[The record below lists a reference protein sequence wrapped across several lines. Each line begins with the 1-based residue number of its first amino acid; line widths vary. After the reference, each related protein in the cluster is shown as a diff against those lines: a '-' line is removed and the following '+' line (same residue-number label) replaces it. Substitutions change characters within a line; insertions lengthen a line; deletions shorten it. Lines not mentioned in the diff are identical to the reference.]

1 MKILIVLFL
10 WLNVIYAVDA
20 TMEIVKNNSSKSQI
34 VIFKSQ
40 QSANDHFSSKIIDL
54 LKKDLEVSCNFSISE
69 SPHSVAIE
77 SFPSDAANRGNLAL
91 VANVITLGEKV
102 ALQIKLYDT
111 GSQKLVLDSTISP
124 TTHSK
129 YPFLSHK
136 AAILINDY
144 LGAHSIDWMNK
155 FVVFSRYLNA
165 KQSEIIVAD
174 YTLTFQT
181 TVIKGGLNL
190 FPKWSD
196 NTQQAF
202 YYTSY
207 VGAIPTIKKFNLS
220 TATTENIA
228 SSEGMI
234 VCSDVSTDGK
244 KLVMTMAPASQPDI
258 FVFDVATKQKTKI
271 TNYSGIDVGGK
282 FIQNDSKIAFI
293 SDRLSKP
300 SIFVQSLNG
309 SNFEKL
315 ANIGSNSSSFSTYQ
329 NYVAYSSKESSD
341 RNFNIYLVSTIGGF
355 KQQITT
361 SGKNEFPRFAPN
373 GQSLLYLKESG
384 GKSNVAIFRLND
396 NKEFLF
402 PSKIGALQSIDW

>member
-1 MKILIVLFL
+1 MKIFLGLILFC
-10 WLNVIYAVDA
+10 NFIFAVDA

-34 VIFKSQ
+34 VLFKSL
-40 QSANDHFSSKIIDL
+40 QSANDKFSSKVIEL
-54 LKKDLEVSCNFSISE
+54 LKKDLEVSCNFSIAE
-69 SPHSVAIE
+69 STQNVQFGE
-77 SFPSDAANRGNLAL
+77 FPVSATNQGNLAL
-91 VANVITLGEKV
+91 VVNVATIGEKI

-111 GSQKLVLDSTISP
+111 NSQKLVLDNTISP
-124 TTHSK
+124 TTHVK

-136 AAILINDY
+136 AAILVNNY
-144 LGAHSIDWMNK
+144 LGAPSIDWMNK

-165 KQSEIIVAD
+165 KQSEVVVAD

-181 TVIKGGLNL
+181 SVIRGGLNL

-196 NTQQAF
+196 NSQNSF

-207 VGAIPTIKKFNLS
+207 LGAIPTIKKFNLS
-220 TATTENIA
+220 SASSEDIA

-234 VCSDVSTDGK
+234 VCSDVSSDGK
-244 KLVMTMAPASQPDI
+244 KLILTMAPHSQPDI
-258 FVFDVATKQKTKI
+258 YVYDVLTKNKTKI
-271 TNYSGIDVGGK
+271 SNYNGIDVGGK

-293 SDRLSKP
+293 SDRLAKP

-315 ANIGSNSSSFSTYQ
+315 ANIGSNSSSFSAHQ
-329 NYVAYSSKESSD
+329 NYVAYSSKESGD
-341 RNFNIYLVSTIGGF
+341 RNFNIYLVSTVGGF

-361 SGKNEFPRFAPN
+361 SGKNEFPRFAQN
-373 GQSLLYLKESG
+373 GESLLYLKEFG
-384 GKSNVAIFRLND
+384 GKSSVAIYRLND